1 MLVLAGPPPRRQ
13 ARRSCAAFVLPH
25 HSTRLAKKAGRRMP
39 AVAAAQ
45 NVIMWKLGL
54 ASNEHIETEDFS
66 AYINLFRDGLSED
79 QARMIDELF
88 MDKPPSPLDDV
99 TEEAD

>member
-1 MLVLAGPPPRRQ
+1 MLVLAGPPPRRR
-13 ARRSCAAFVLPH
+13 ARRSCAASVLPH

-79 QARMIDELF
+79 QAHMI
-88 MDKPPSPLDDV
+88 
-99 TEEAD
+99 EEAD

>member
-1 MLVLAGPPPRRQ
+1 MLVLAGPPPRRR
-13 ARRSCAAFVLPH
+13 ARRSCAASVLPH

-54 ASNEHIETEDFS
+54 SSNEHIETEDFS